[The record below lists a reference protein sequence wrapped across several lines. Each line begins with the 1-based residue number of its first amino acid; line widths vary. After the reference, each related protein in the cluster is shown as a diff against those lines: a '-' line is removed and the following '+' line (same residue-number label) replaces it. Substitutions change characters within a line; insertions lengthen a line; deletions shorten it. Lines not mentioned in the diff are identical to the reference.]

1 HSFQDRE
8 MERPQWLQ
16 RVEGRSLEM
25 RKIVAN
31 LFYALDGVVES
42 PNLWSGFDE
51 DMGEKI
57 NAVIQRQDDVML
69 GRTTYEDWA
78 AYWPTSAD
86 EPFASFINRVRKHV
100 VSKSGKPVEW
110 KNSQRLEGDLAAEVG
125 SLKAGPGRDIGTHGS
140 IRLVQSL
147 LQLGLVDELILY
159 VMPAVAG
166 RGRHLFEPGIEPG
179 HLTLTDSRVTRTGI
193 AILTYALSKA
203 S

>member
-1 HSFQDRE
+1 MAATNR
-8 MERPQWLQ
+8 R
-16 RVEGRSLEM
+16 RSLEM
-25 RKIVAN
+25 RKVIAN
-31 LFYALDGVVES
+31 LFYSLDGVVES
-42 PNLWSGFDE
+42 PDKWSGFDE

-69 GRTTYEDWA
+69 GRATHEDWA
-78 AYWPTSAD
+78 AYWPTSTD
-86 EPFASFINRVRKHV
+86 EPFASFINSVPKHV
-100 VSKSGKPVEW
+100 ISKSRKIVEW
-110 KNSQRLEGDLAAEVG
+110 KNSRLLKGDLDTEVR

-179 HLTLTDSRVTRTGI
+179 HLTLTDSHATRTGI